1 MMKLYGSR
9 SDSPVDLVEYTESD
23 PHLDIRVKD
32 DARSRAAVR
41 ELLDRVND
49 RSTRFDEASAMGVL
63 LEDYLCNGW
72 SLVPA
77 EAIGALTGCELILGQ
92 GAHVND
98 AGDYEVDPS
107 SVLYWHERYQIES
120 ALECLVEAGVVR
132 LEAAPGGGA

>member
-1 MMKLYGSR
+1 MMKLHGSR
-9 SDSPVDLVEYTESD
+9 AGSLVELVEYTESER
-23 PHLDIRVKD
+23 HLDIKVKD
-32 DARSRAAVR
+32 DAQSRADVR

-49 RSTRFDEASAMGVL
+49 RSTRFDEASALGL
-63 LEDYLCNGW
+63 ILEDYLCNGW

-92 GAHVND
+92 GVTVND
-98 AGDYEVDPS
+98 AGDYEVDPA

-120 ALECLVEAGVVR
+120 ALVELVEAGVVR